1 MVKRGRS
8 KTGLPLLYNN
18 RYPAH
23 EGSRIVRFSCIPH
36 RGDTHQPSKLTSGS
50 LCVPSPSLG
59 KSLSTGVTGR
69 HPFMP
74 VPFLPFLVQ
83 TLAPCARVTDV
94 GCCPTAI
101 SAEGPSL
108 WASDKSAPSH
118 DKCQS
123 SACHQVLHLS
133 SLSHWTVPLEEVQM
147 KTVSLKGSISNGHV
161 HVDF

>member
-8 KTGLPLLYNN
+8 KTGLPLLSSN
-18 RYPAH
+18 RYPAL
-23 EGSRIVRFSCIPH
+23 ERSLIVRFPHIPQQ
-36 RGDTHQPSKLTSGS
+36 GDTHQPSKLTSGS
-50 LCVPSPSLG
+50 LCAPSPSLG
-59 KSLSTGVTGR
+59 NSLSTGVSGR
-69 HPFMP
+69 CPFMP

-83 TLAPCARVTDV
+83 TLAPCARVRDV

-108 WASDKSAPSH
+108 WASGQISTSH

-133 SLSHWTVPLEEVQM
+133 SLSHRTVPLEEVQTE
-147 KTVSLKGSISNGHV
+147 TVFLKGSVSNGHI
-161 HVDF
+161 HADF